1 MWIGFAHIF
10 QIVDLRFC
18 HDGPMIID
26 AFKAIKRRRLFIRS
40 PIPCPARHLLTPRL
54 GPLAPHFGHIVAV
67 VQKSLDRLHEF
78 CSHYFSACQMTF
90 AFVRAGEI
98 AAESRSLPFA

>member
-1 MWIGFAHIF
+1 
-10 QIVDLRFC
+10 
-18 HDGPMIID
+18 
-26 AFKAIKRRRLFIRS
+26 
-40 PIPCPARHLLTPRL
+40 L